1 MASEQPRLLQEGDKF
16 GDYTVVKLLGKGG
29 MGAVY
34 LAHASDGTCYA
45 VKVMDADA
53 AQGKPDFHKR
63 FIREGEFAVKIR
75 HPNLIPVHCIGQDPK
90 TGLCYLVMDY
100 MPGGSLADRLG
111 ERKRFPVD
119 EAVAIVTK
127 IAEAL
132 EVAHRHGVIHRDVK
146 PDNIMFDA
154 DGTPKLADLGVAK
167 FTDDA
172 HKTTVTTTGMI
183 IGTPAYMAP
192 EQMIDSRHIDA
203 RADVYALGVVLY
215 EMLAGKRPNEG
226 STAVELLVKQVK
238 NPSGGIV
245 GGAGKARRKWTK
257 EFIGSAFAVL
267 FCMVLATMFLRTPTE
282 NNYATPLSQKVSPCI
297 AAKEPTWNMADDSI
311 KADFSEA
318 DFREK
323 SLPSRVATKATERT
337 IQVSSDQGEDVGS
350 AHGQKHVVA
359 STRMTHRNRIQ
370 NTAAD
375 VKFASVRDGVTSNN
389 ATWRD
394 RNERGQSII
403 KSTSAQTAVLTPA
416 AAADSVAMTNSRPRM
431 VVLPFRLITCTN
443 GTSSSE
449 ERKIDSI
456 IKHVGEE
463 FANALNN
470 ELVRT
475 RSFTMFDRSFSDEM
489 VAEFNRLNIESI
501 SADDLIRFQQRL
513 PSDYIVTGTVKI
525 YEVSMATISPTKRVF
540 KCECGIGYR
549 VVSIASARTI
559 IGGYVRIPCSMVND
573 VLNETVLASKISE
586 ASQGACHSIIKSIFP
601 MRVTAKTKSELVLN
615 QGGMNIRVGE
625 KLNVFWK
632 GAMLNITTGEL
643 LDSPEKK
650 IATIRVA
657 RVHPEMCYAV
667 VVEGMPLEQIPVG
680 AIVRSQNGLG
690 APAGEGVPVKQD
702 NMYDF

>member
-1 MASEQPRLLQEGDKF
+1 
-16 GDYTVVKLLGKGG
+16 
-29 MGAVY
+29 
-34 LAHASDGTCYA
+34 
-45 VKVMDADA
+45 
-53 AQGKPDFHKR
+53 
-63 FIREGEFAVKIR
+63 
-75 HPNLIPVHCIGQDPK
+75 
-90 TGLCYLVMDY
+90 
-100 MPGGSLADRLG
+100 
-111 ERKRFPVD
+111 
-119 EAVAIVTK
+119 
-127 IAEAL
+127 
-132 EVAHRHGVIHRDVK
+132 
-146 PDNIMFDA
+146 
-154 DGTPKLADLGVAK
+154 
-167 FTDDA
+167 
-172 HKTTVTTTGMI
+172 
-183 IGTPAYMAP
+183 
-192 EQMIDSRHIDA
+192 
-203 RADVYALGVVLY
+203 
-215 EMLAGKRPNEG
+215 
-226 STAVELLVKQVK
+226 
-238 NPSGGIV
+238 
-245 GGAGKARRKWTK
+245 
-257 EFIGSAFAVL
+257 
-267 FCMVLATMFLRTPTE
+267 MVLATMFLRTPTE